1 MTMNNS
7 NLFDLR
13 GRTAVVTGASS
24 GIGVQMAKALAR
36 QGSNLVIL
44 ARRKEK
50 LEAVARQIEELG
62 VKCIPVVCD
71 ITDIEAIKNAV
82 GITQKK
88 FKTVDILVN
97 NAGVGASA
105 PAEETSDEMWYNTV
119 NIDLNATFM
128 VAREFGKLMIEH
140 GYGRIINIA
149 SMYGMVGNMVHPS
162 TAYHAAKGGV
172 VNMTRGLAAEWAKNG
187 ITVNSICPGYFM
199 SELTGDILNTDE
211 FSNYIKA
218 SVPVG
223 RYGNEGELDS
233 TVVYLASESSSYI
246 TGTIIPVDGG
256 YTCI

>member
-82 GITQKK
+82 GITQKI

-162 TAYHAAKGGV
+162 TAYHAAKGV
-172 VNMTRGLAAEWAKNG
+172 SL
-187 ITVNSICPGYFM
+187 I
-199 SELTGDILNTDE
+199 
-211 FSNYIKA
+211 
-218 SVPVG
+218 
-223 RYGNEGELDS
+223 
-233 TVVYLASESSSYI
+233 
-246 TGTIIPVDGG
+246 
-256 YTCI
+256 